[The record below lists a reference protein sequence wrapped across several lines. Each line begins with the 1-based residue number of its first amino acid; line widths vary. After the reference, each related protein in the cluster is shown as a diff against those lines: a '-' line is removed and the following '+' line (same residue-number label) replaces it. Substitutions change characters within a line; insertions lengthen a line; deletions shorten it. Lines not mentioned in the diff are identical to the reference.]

1 MPLPGKSPGLY
12 QNSRSGNSRKRKP
25 NTLIIKN
32 LFDAREEISTRRLGG
47 MFAFSGAYMATP
59 INHSFGLSADSG
71 FVCGQSEV
79 AHSLNAVVSQIA
91 RTEIAVLLVG
101 ESGTGKETYARL
113 IHQLSDQRDVAL
125 KKLSCAPFEPE
136 LLLHRLKSY
145 VQALE
150 RNSRENLGTLY
161 LEGIDELDLHGQKML
176 LSLLREG
183 DDSEIRRKRL
193 RLISSASR
201 YLHAD
206 VESGRF
212 RRELYFRIN
221 GVCLHLPPL
230 RERREDIP
238 AFMKYLL
245 AKHASEQNRQIPIL
259 GEKEVE
265 FLTTRDWPGNIR
277 ELGNL
282 AQKMVALGNAAMAIA
297 DLGTTRRAARREPK
311 DLQSLS
317 LKAAAREAS
326 RQAEREL
333 ILKAL
338 ERTHW
343 NRKRAA
349 QELQISY
356 KSLLNK
362 IKQTGVAGTEAS

>member
-1 MPLPGKSPGLY
+1 
-12 QNSRSGNSRKRKP
+12 
-25 NTLIIKN
+25 
-32 LFDAREEISTRRLGG
+32 
-47 MFAFSGAYMATP
+47 MATP
-59 INHSFGLSADSG
+59 INHSLGFPQDSG
-71 FVCGQSEV
+71 FVCGQSEI
-79 AHSLNAVVSQIA
+79 AYRLNAIVGQIA

-101 ESGTGKETYARL
+101 ESGSGKETYAHL
-113 IHQLSDQRDVAL
+113 IHQLSEQRDIPL
-125 KKLSCAPFEPE
+125 KKLTCAPLEPE
-136 LLLHRLKSY
+136 QLQYRLKNY
-145 VQALE
+145 LQALE
-150 RNSRENLGTLY
+150 TNSLESLGTLY
-161 LEGIDELDLHGQKML
+161 LEGIDELDFHGQKML

-183 DDSEIRRKRL
+183 DDSEIRKKRL

-201 YLHAD
+201 DLQAD

-221 GVCLHLPPL
+221 GACLHLPPL
-230 RERREDIP
+230 RERKEDIP

-245 AKHASEQNRQIPIL
+245 AKHASEQNRQAPIL
-259 GEKEVE
+259 GDEEVKL
-265 FLTTRDWPGNIR
+265 LTAHDWPGNIR

-282 AQKMVALGNAAMAIA
+282 AQKMVALGSPATAIA
-297 DLGTTRRAARREPK
+297 DLGTTGHPAKRAPR
-311 DLQSLS
+311 DLQSFS

-356 KSLLNK
+356 KSLLYK
-362 IKQTGVAGTEAS
+362 IKQTGVDGTKASER